1 MTNISNGDHMNNELL
16 PVIGRTVLVLVIL
29 FGLTK
34 CMGKKQVSQMNMY
47 DYLVGITIG
56 SIAADISLDIE
67 KDMIAG
73 VVSLVI
79 YGLSGVLVTYLTL
92 KNLHFRRFL
101 CGVPK
106 ILIDNGKVIE
116 KNLYKEGIDVNDL
129 QEEARQSGYFDLS
142 KVNYA
147 VLETSGKV
155 SFLAKA
161 RDEMVTKGDMKIK
174 AKDEGLCANIIIDGV
189 LVNQNLE
196 QMKKD
201 LDWLLKELHNRGYKD
216 YKNILLMT
224 LDKNGKITIYDKNVS
239 SNIKILE

>member
-101 CGVPK
+101 CGVPT

>member
-1 MTNISNGDHMNNELL
+1 M
-16 PVIGRTVLVLVIL
+16 VVFRTVLVLIIL
-29 FGLTK
+29 FVLTRI
-34 CMGKKQVSQMNMY
+34 MGKKQVSQMNMY

-101 CGVPK
+101 CGVPT

>member
-79 YGLSGVLVTYLTL
+79 YGWSGVLVTYLTL
-92 KNLHFRRFL
+92 KK
-101 CGVPK
+101 P
-106 ILIDNGKVIE
+106 
-116 KNLYKEGIDVNDL
+116 
-129 QEEARQSGYFDLS
+129 
-142 KVNYA
+142 
-147 VLETSGKV
+147 
-155 SFLAKA
+155 
-161 RDEMVTKGDMKIK
+161 
-174 AKDEGLCANIIIDGV
+174 
-189 LVNQNLE
+189 
-196 QMKKD
+196 
-201 LDWLLKELHNRGYKD
+201 
-216 YKNILLMT
+216 
-224 LDKNGKITIYDKNVS
+224 
-239 SNIKILE
+239 